1 MAQTPPTMPSPD
13 QVGDDPLEASA
24 SINQPGLLTPPDEI
38 SAGDFVASYGESLER
53 TLNLDTWERGENL
66 DRMFARLDREIGDSL
81 EREDDFCRQIRD
93 VVLRQ
98 IAIRP
103 NAPPGAGVFEAKI
116 DDLKTVQEQVLFN
129 GAVEACY
136 GMSASYDTLPVSITQ
151 LGVCLA
157 SYAGEQGAWVYRLYR
172 RDLRQHGIQPR
183 GRSASRS

>member
-1 MAQTPPTMPSPD
+1 MAQTPPTMPNPD

-24 SINQPGLLTPPDEI
+24 SRNQPGLLTPPDEI
-38 SAGDFVASYGESLER
+38 SAGDFVSSYGESRQR

-103 NAPPGAGVFEAKI
+103 TP
-116 DDLKTVQEQVLFN
+116 L
-129 GAVEACY
+129 
-136 GMSASYDTLPVSITQ
+136 
-151 LGVCLA
+151 
-157 SYAGEQGAWVYRLYR
+157 
-172 RDLRQHGIQPR
+172 R
-183 GRSASRS
+183 GRGFSSEN